1 MDRVRLE
8 QLKEKN
14 RAFVRRKTWEGHEL
28 FQDCVRSLGNAR
40 LIEAIEE
47 TRGLIHSMC
56 GRFSFDEYRH
66 IKGARPAAVDELD
79 FGSDQTCTLSGMTL
93 RFPPWRGAEGRF
105 QTEGTICLPWPL
117 TPIFSTAALRKSSTE
132 TARAVCGGT
141 LSRAAFC
148 PPPTGCYMR
157 RRPCTD

>member
-28 FQDCVRSLGNAR
+28 FLDCVRSLGNAR

-56 GRFSFDEYRH
+56 GRFPFDEYRH

-79 FGSDQTCTLSGMTL
+79 FGTDQT
-93 RFPPWRGAEGRF
+93 WY
-105 QTEGTICLPWPL
+105 IVWDD
-117 TPIFSTAALRKSSTE
+117 AALPAVAWGGGPLPNGGDDLFAVAFDTYIFNGSFTEIVHRDSSG
-132 TARAVCGGT
+132 R
-141 LSRAAFC
+141 LWRY
-148 PPPTGCYMR
+148 P
-157 RRPCTD
+157 